1 LTEVLSDMASGLYDI
16 AKEGFL
22 GGTLGW
28 NSGVVKAQLVGTG
41 YTANFSTHEDLAD
54 ISAKIAPPIEVQV
67 RTITDGVAD
76 AQDLV
81 FESLS
86 PGQVVAA
93 CVIYL
98 DTGTA
103 ATSTLIAYIDDLDVT
118 TTGGDLTVEWD
129 SGANKIWSF

>member
-1 LTEVLSDMASGLYDI
+1 MASGLYNI

-28 NSGVVKAQLVGTG
+28 DDGVIKAQLVGTG
-41 YTANFSTHEDLAD
+41 YTADFAGDEYLPD
-54 ISAKIAPPIEVQV
+54 ISATISPPIEVQV
-67 RTITDGVAD
+67 RTITNGVAD

-81 FESLS
+81 FPSVTA
-86 PGQVVAA
+86 GQVVAA

-103 ATSTLIAYIDDLDVT
+103 STSTLVAYIDDLDVT
-118 TTGGDLTVEWD
+118 TTGGDIEVEWD
-129 SGANKIWSF
+129 SGANKIFSF